1 MQRSAVRRGGVS
13 RSGGG
18 GGGRLRMCSCMSA
31 WMRRYSNVRAV
42 SLRTAVVTPGLGLV
56 SVIKELK
63 HHRTKANAR
72 ARSFRV
78 QI

>member
-1 MQRSAVRRGGVS
+1 VRRGGWS

-42 SLRTAVVTPGLGLV
+42 SLRTAIVGPVLGLV

-63 HHRTKANAR
+63 HHRTISNAR
-72 ARSFRV
+72 AHSFGV